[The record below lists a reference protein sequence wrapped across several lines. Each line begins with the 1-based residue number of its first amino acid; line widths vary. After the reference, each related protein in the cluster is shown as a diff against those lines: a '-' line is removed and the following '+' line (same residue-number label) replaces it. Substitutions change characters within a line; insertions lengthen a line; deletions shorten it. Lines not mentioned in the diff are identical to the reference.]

1 MRESLD
7 TDDRLSSAE
16 VKQALEAMSPADWR
30 RVMLFARQ
38 AFSGIGS
45 ASHEDLLQE
54 ACAKL
59 LGGERVWHR
68 GYAAVPAIAS
78 VLDSMASNARKREA
92 NGPINGDTVV
102 ASRDVMDESEVLVAY
117 VEPVDT
123 LTPEIAASD
132 AEQVAR
138 LEELLADDM
147 EAALVAWEW
156 AAGRRG
162 QEAAEALRM
171 DMHQYE
177 AARKRLTRKLEMM
190 EDERRKG

>member
-16 VKQALEAMSPADWR
+16 VKQALEAMSPADWS
-30 RVMLFARQ
+30 RVMMFSRR
-38 AFSGIGS
+38 AFSGVGS
-45 ASHEDLLQE
+45 VSHEDLLQE
-54 ACAKL
+54 ACTKL

-68 GYAAVPAIAS
+68 EYTAVPAIAS

-102 ASRDVMDESEVLVAY
+102 ASADVLDESDVLLA
-117 VEPVDT
+117 VEPVNT
-123 LTPEIAASD
+123 VTPEVAASD
-132 AEQVAR
+132 AEEVAR
-138 LEELLADDM
+138 LEVLLADDA

-162 QEAAEALRM
+162 QEAAEALSM

-177 AARKRLTRKLEMM
+177 AARKRLTRKLQSM